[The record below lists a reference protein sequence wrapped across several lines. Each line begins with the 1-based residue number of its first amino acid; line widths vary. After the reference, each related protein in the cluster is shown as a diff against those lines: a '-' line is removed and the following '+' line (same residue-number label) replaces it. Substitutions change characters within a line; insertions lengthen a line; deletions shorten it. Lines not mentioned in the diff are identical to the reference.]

1 MVHVGAVMQN
11 DICRSSSFPF
21 ASQTAAALDSCSFH
35 AAMLSAAAP
44 WTGHCSPY
52 PACCRSVSPAFG
64 LRMGDEDRTRQF
76 VSPSSS
82 GQSRNQPLAP
92 CRLGLSSVRARPL
105 PAWSDELI
113 LNVISVSR
121 QAEIKESL
129 ADALPEAAFIALRQG
144 DPTVFVIKIQGLCI
158 GDDSEDA
165 NIHLWHKN
173 GRLRSKS
180 FSYIDRKLRGFDW
193 VSFRPIILQVLE

>member
-1 MVHVGAVMQN
+1 M
-11 DICRSSSFPF
+11 
-21 ASQTAAALDSCSFH
+21 
-35 AAMLSAAAP
+35 
-44 WTGHCSPY
+44 
-52 PACCRSVSPAFG
+52 
-64 LRMGDEDRTRQF
+64 
-76 VSPSSS
+76 
-82 GQSRNQPLAP
+82 
-92 CRLGLSSVRARPL
+92 

-129 ADALPEAAFIALRQG
+129 ADALPEAAFIARRQG

-158 GDDSEDA
+158 GDDPADA

-180 FSYIDRKLRGFDW
+180 FSYSVHRPNSRELREFDW
-193 VSFRPIILQVLE
+193 ASFRPIILQVLK